1 MKNYKQKSKEEKELE
16 LNAILDKLNQGVLQV
31 FQSSNYKAWLDSFS
45 KFYQYSFNNVILILL
60 QRPDATLCNSF
71 IRWKSLGRNV
81 NKGAKGIEILCPV
94 KYRYTVEEDV
104 YENGCVVIN
113 SDGTIKKENKEKEG
127 LRFKIGHTFD
137 ISDTDGA
144 ELPTL
149 TRRLEDSPTILET
162 VIEEIM
168 KASDI
173 PVAYDDTLHDA
184 YGYYHLTEKRIG
196 IQPNLGSL
204 HTCKTIIHEL
214 AHSKLHSLE
223 QKEKVSKNEREIE
236 AESVSYVTLTHF
248 GFDVSEY
255 SFSYIASYC
264 DGKSTK
270 EWQDSL
276 SRIERCSR
284 ELINFLTEYTSLEQI

>member
-1 MKNYKQKSKEEKELE
+1 MKHYKKKSTEEKELE
-16 LNAILDKLNQGVLQV
+16 LNVILERLEQGVMQV
-31 FQSSNYKAWLDSFS
+31 FESNNYKAWLDSFS
-45 KFYQYSFNNVILILL
+45 KFYQYSFHNVILILL

-71 IRWKSLGRNV
+71 IRWQSLGRTI

-94 KYRYTVEEDV
+94 KYKYMVEEDV
-104 YENGCVVIN
+104 YENGCVVFN
-113 SDGTIKKENKEKEG
+113 SDGTTKKERKEKEG

-137 ISDTDGA
+137 VSDTSGD
-144 ELPTL
+144 EIPTL
-149 TRRLEDSPTILET
+149 TKRLEESPAILEK

-184 YGYYHLTEKRIG
+184 YGYYHLLEKRIG

-223 QKEKVSKNEREIE
+223 QEEKISKNEREIE
-236 AESVSYVTLTHF
+236 AESVAYVTLTHF

-255 SFSYIASYC
+255 SFSYVASYC
-264 DGKSTK
+264 NGKSTK
-270 EWQDSL
+270 ELQDSL

-284 ELINFLTEYTSLEQI
+284 ELIDFLVEHTSLEQI

>member
-1 MKNYKQKSKEEKELE
+1 MKNYKKKSKDEKELE
-16 LNAILDKLNQGVLQV
+16 LNAILEKLNQGVMEV
-31 FQSSNYKAWLDSFS
+31 FESSNYKAWLDSFS

-71 IRWKSLGRNV
+71 IRWQSLGRTV

-94 KYRYTVEEDV
+94 KYKYTVEEDA

-113 SDGTIKKENKEKEG
+113 SDGTIKKEQKEKEG

-137 ISDTDGA
+137 ISDTSGE

-149 TRRLEDSPTILET
+149 TRKIEESPVILET

-173 PVAYDDTLHDA
+173 PVAYDETLHDA
-184 YGYYHLTEKRIG
+184 YGYYHLQEKRIG

-214 AHSKLHSLE
+214 AHSKLHSVE
-223 QKEKVSKNEREIE
+223 QKKKISKNEREIE
-236 AESVSYVTLTHF
+236 AESVAYVTLTHF

-255 SFSYIASYC
+255 SFSYVASYC
-264 DGKSTK
+264 DGKSIK
-270 EWQDSL
+270 ELQDSL

-284 ELINFLTEYTSLEQI
+284 ELIDFLLEKTSLDFI